1 MSTVH
6 MPSVDYFFTK
16 SFLNDRFGYDPVRN
30 SKYRNDRYDEILK
43 LSTEKFNSVGSITTM
58 PDGTVKIEEEVPGFS
73 KEDVTVVLK
82 EGCLSVSLKREG
94 RKEKY
99 FTYHVSS
106 KVDTTKITASCKDGI
121 LTMLLPPVTKK
132 QVEPLTITVS

>member
-1 MSTVH
+1 MSTSPGYVFVTPFFEEFFGSSKGL
-6 MPSVDYFFTK
+6 PS
-16 SFLNDRFGYDPVRN
+16 NHDRIMRPTRAPKNGTVN
-30 SKYRNDRYDEILK
+30 N
-43 LSTEKFNSVGSITTM
+43 ITTT

-73 KEDVTVVLK
+73 KEDVTVLLK
-82 EGCLSVSLKREG
+82 EGRLSVSLKREG

>member
-1 MSTVH
+1 MSTSANYLFAQ
-6 MPSVDYFFTK
+6 PFFEE
-16 SFLNDRFGYDPVRN
+16 FFGHDLARN
-30 SKYRNDRYDEILK
+30 SKVRNDRYNKLLE

-82 EGCLSVSLKREG
+82 EGRLSVSLKREG
-94 RKEKY
+94 RKEKH

-132 QVEPLTITVS
+132 QVEPLTIAVS

>member
-1 MSTVH
+1 MSTSPGYVFVTPFFEEFFGSSKRL
-6 MPSVDYFFTK
+6 PS
-16 SFLNDRFGYDPVRN
+16 NHDRIMRP
-30 SKYRNDRYDEILK
+30 K
-43 LSTEKFNSVGSITTM
+43 LPPQNGTVNNITTT

-82 EGCLSVSLKREG
+82 EGRLSVSLKREG

-106 KVDTTKITASCKDGI
+106 KVDITKITASCKDGI

-132 QVEPLTITVS
+132 QVEPLTIAVS

>member
-1 MSTVH
+1 MSTSPRYVLATPFFEEFFGSSKGL
-6 MPSVDYFFTK
+6 PS
-16 SFLNDRFGYDPVRN
+16 SHDRIMRPTLTPMNGIASN
-30 SKYRNDRYDEILK
+30 
-43 LSTEKFNSVGSITTM
+43 ITTT

-82 EGCLSVSLKREG
+82 EGRLSVTLKREG
-94 RKEKY
+94 RKEKR

-121 LTMLLPPVTKK
+121 LTLLLPPVTKK
-132 QVEPLTITVS
+132 QVEPLTIAVS

>member
-1 MSTVH
+1 MSTSQGYVFATPFFEEFFGSSKGL
-6 MPSVDYFFTK
+6 PS
-16 SFLNDRFGYDPVRN
+16 NHDRIMRPTLAPKNGIVN
-30 SKYRNDRYDEILK
+30 N
-43 LSTEKFNSVGSITTM
+43 ITTT

>member
-1 MSTVH
+1 MRPTLAPKNGTV
-6 MPSVDYFFTK
+6 
-16 SFLNDRFGYDPVRN
+16 NN
-30 SKYRNDRYDEILK
+30 
-43 LSTEKFNSVGSITTM
+43 ITTT

-73 KEDVTVVLK
+73 KEDVTVLLK
-82 EGCLSVSLKREG
+82 EGRLSVSLKREG

>member
-1 MSTVH
+1 MSTSANYLFAQ
-6 MPSVDYFFTK
+6 PFFEE
-16 SFLNDRFGYDPVRN
+16 FFGHDLAPN
-30 SKYRNDRYDEILK
+30 SKVRNDRYNKLLE

-82 EGCLSVSLKREG
+82 EGRLSVSLKREG
-94 RKEKY
+94 RKDKH
-99 FTYHVSS
+99 FTYQVSS

-132 QVEPLTITVS
+132 QVEPLTIAVS